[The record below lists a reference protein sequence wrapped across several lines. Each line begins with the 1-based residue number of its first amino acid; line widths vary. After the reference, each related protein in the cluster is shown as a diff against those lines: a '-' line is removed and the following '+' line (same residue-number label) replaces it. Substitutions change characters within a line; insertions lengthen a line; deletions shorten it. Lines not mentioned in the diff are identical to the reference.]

1 MTVIDSDAHVIETER
16 TWDFM
21 LPSDSAYRPEIV
33 TGEDGVDYW
42 MIEGKNRGRARGPV
56 AAKGIATSV
65 DRGMEVDEG
74 KRLMEDIPGRIAHMD
89 ELNIDVQ
96 VLYSTMYISRMCDKP
111 ETEVALSRGYN
122 RWLADIW
129 KEGQERLRWA
139 VIPPLMSMEK
149 ALEELHF
156 GKEHGACAVFMRG
169 IEGDLL
175 LSDPYLFPLYEEA
188 QKLDLAIGVHAAA
201 GSFERMDR
209 EHRSFGLTTFKFP
222 TVGAFSDLVLS
233 RTPERFP
240 DLRWTFVEVTS
251 QWLPYVMNDI
261 SLRSRRLA
269 GHAFPE
275 GPELL
280 RENRLY
286 VACQT
291 IDDLGYVVDRVGDDN
306 LIIGTDYGHRDT
318 TAEIDALRKLRDDGK
333 VGEATAN
340 KILSANPKRL
350 YGL

>member
-1 MTVIDSDAHVIETER
+1 MSTAVRTAVIDSDTHVIETER
-16 TWDFM
+16 TWEYMREEDEKH
-21 LPSDSAYRPEIV
+21 RPIV
-33 TGEDGVDYW
+33 LLRKDGIEDHEFW
-42 MIEGKNRGRARGPV
+42 HLEGRAWRKNINQDDVFPT
-56 AAKGIATSV
+56 AAREAADIGA
-65 DRGMEVDEG
+65 
-74 KRLMEDIPGRIAHMD
+74 RLAHMD
-89 ELNIDVQ
+89 ELGVDVH
-96 VLYSTMYISRMCDKP
+96 VLYPTMFLRPLTRYADTDYAISR
-111 ETEVALSRGYN
+111 AYN

-269 GHAFPE
+269 GHTFPE